1 MFIVFITWKPHRGS
15 VELVVL
21 KVYVMLLVCIILI
34 IIYMYVEIYLEDSVV
49 RVWSLLM
56 YSS

>member
-1 MFIVFITWKPHRGS
+1 M
-15 VELVVL
+15 ELVVL
-21 KVYVMLLVCIILI
+21 KVYVMLLVCIIII